1 MTPGVLPRVLHAV
14 MSLSA
19 RRPLAVGGL
28 VLALAVA
35 GSIAASGLQPT
46 SSDDTYVSRS
56 SPTFKASQAYHQRFG
71 EDAVYVLI
79 SEPVSQLVL
88 TSDLARIIGL
98 EGCLSGVAP
107 RGMAPRGGPDGPCAR
122 LAQTRPARVVF
133 GPGTFIDTSVAQ
145 IQEQIRAQQQAA
157 QRQGALAAQE
167 ARRIAA
173 GRGLPA
179 ARQQQVAK
187 EAQALVQNQFVAA
200 ALKLATTYGLSAIPK
215 INDPAFVSKLVFD
228 TTKPTGTPK
237 ARFSYIFPT
246 KDSGLIQVRMRA
258 GLSEDA
264 RRTAI
269 RDIRAATQMPIWR
282 LPNGEGTY
290 VVTGAPVIVA
300 DLTTSIVRSVRTLLI
315 AALLVMTLTLAAVF
329 RARRRLAPLL
339 VALAAAGITFGMLRL
354 TGARLTMASIAV
366 LPVLIGLAVDY
377 AIQLQSRLQEELEG
391 NADGDLQK
399 AVDGVTRTGAPTVA
413 IAATATAAGFLVLLL
428 SPVPMVR
435 GFAVLLVGGVVVAV
449 LCALT
454 LGTAIQALGVRGHG
468 GAVVAGSPAGD
479 RSPVGAAASI
489 VRAAVNGARAILRHH
504 PAIVRARRGAGAVA
518 HRVRAGGGGATLRL
532 AMVRPGRVL
541 ALGAV
546 LALTGWGLDTQ
557 ATVQSDV
564 RKLVPQSLPAL
575 QDLNAL
581 QDSTGVGG
589 EIDVLVTSDRLTDPQ
604 VLRWMSDYQLRLVK
618 AFGFSAERG
627 CGRAPLCP
635 AFSLPDLFRSG
646 LQGQTTQSIQALL
659 DAVPPYFSQ
668 GVLTAD
674 RRTASLAF
682 GIKLMPL
689 DRQQEVIAR
698 MREELDPPAGVR
710 VQIAGLPV
718 LAAQANADV
727 SSPWRRVLMLVA
739 GLLAV
744 ALVLLVLLRSARRAL
759 LPLIPIVLATGWS
772 ALLLALTGVPLNPM
786 SVTLGA
792 LVIAISTEFSVL
804 LCERYRVER
813 IAGAGVEGALRRA
826 YASTG
831 VAVLASGV
839 TAVAGFAVL
848 VLSDI
853 RMLRDFGAVTVI
865 DLGVS
870 LLGVLVVLPAVLVL
884 AERRD
889 ARAIARSASS
899 PSWPGRRL
907 RRPAAPETGGG

>member
-88 TSDLARIIGL
+88 TSDLARIIAL

-179 ARQQQVAK
+179 ARQQQVAR

-228 TTKPTGTPK
+228 ATKPTGTPK

-300 DLTTSIVRSVRTLLI
+300 DLTTSIVSSVRTLLI

-391 NADGDLQK
+391 NADGDLHK

-454 LGTAIQALGVRGHG
+454 LGTAIQALGARN
-468 GAVVAGSPAGD
+468 PA
-479 RSPVGAAASI
+479 GAAAAGPM
-489 VRAAVNGARAILRHH
+489 RPAVNGARAILRDH
-504 PAIVRARRGAGAVA
+504 PAIVRARRGAGAVG
-518 HRVRAGGGGATLRL
+518 HRVRAGGGGAALRL

-646 LQGQTTQSIQALL
+646 LQGQTAQSIQALL

-698 MREELDPPAGVR
+698 MREELDPPAGVT

-831 VAVLASGV
+831 IAVLASGV